1 MRSLIW
7 SRAVIIMTGIVFPW
21 RLSFCSKARLL
32 PSGKDKSKSARSKL
46 PIASADSAA
55 CMFDVI
61 STTKSLD
68 FKRLVMASARSALS
82 SSRRI
87 LTVFFRAD

>member
-1 MRSLIW
+1 
-7 SRAVIIMTGIVFPW
+7 
-21 RLSFCSKARLL
+21 
-32 PSGKDKSKSARSKL
+32 
-46 PIASADSAA
+46 
-55 CMFDVI
+55 
-61 STTKSLD
+61 LD